1 MARFDAGAAMDGN
14 GSGRGGLGGLA
25 RIESRVLAR
34 IESRV
39 FGTGDPRAAAI
50 VSGIVLVFCLT
61 AALRLNGFLIHVAG
75 PIGADDGYT
84 MAMGERLLDGHLLPY
99 VDGRSHRGPVYYWSA
114 AFAEYAAG
122 RLTWAGA
129 RWLPAVTSVLSLL
142 FVFATGVA
150 ARRPLAGAIG
160 SVLFAWVVYVVLFPS
175 PGFAVTGEGVA
186 STFCTA
192 ALLFET
198 IAFERATSPRRQR
211 GFLFAAGISA
221 GLGAM
226 TKQTA
231 LPIIVPL
238 LMWAVL
244 RDRELSGSWRKSFRS
259 ASVLALGTFV
269 VVAGIV
275 GLYASI
281 RQLGTFW
288 YWFYTAN
295 ADIYMEPYRGQSA
308 WQAFVTFARVGQPW
322 AVTAFLVGM
331 SAPLAQGVIVV
342 RRRMVASAGYSALEA
357 IAACLAFVFFAAGV
371 SPMRFWP
378 HHFLC
383 VVPFAALAVGL
394 RGENGIRRTS
404 ERPGLLACAVLA
416 SLPVA
421 LLTVTSGTLMNDL
434 EQQHHHGSWPEKLHE
449 PVCKTIAS
457 YSGSAT
463 APLFAWGF
471 ASDLYLTCHRHP
483 ASRFTYLTL
492 VAGIVPPFWTD
503 VREVRVARGAR
514 EDLVEDLRTARPP
527 VIIDAP
533 ETLGQVSMTQVP
545 RVREYLSDNYCKHGT
560 EKTNNLGTVSIW
572 VRKDLASC
580 S

>member
-1 MARFDAGAAMDGN
+1 MDGN
-14 GSGRGGLGGLA
+14 GSVRGGSHRFA
-25 RIESRVLAR
+25 RIESQVL
-34 IESRV
+34 
-39 FGTGDPRAAAI
+39 GTAHPRAAAI
-50 VSGIVLVFCLT
+50 VAGIALVFCLT
-61 AALRLNGFLIHVAG
+61 AALRLHGFLIHVAG

-129 RWLPAVTSVLSLL
+129 RWLPAVTSMLSLV
-142 FVFATGVA
+142 FVFATGLT
-150 ARRPLAGAIG
+150 ARRPLGGAIG
-160 SVLFAWVVYVVLFPS
+160 SVLFAWIVFVVLFPS

-186 STFCTA
+186 STFLTA

-211 GFLFAAGISA
+211 GFLFAAGVLA
-221 GLGAM
+221 GLGGM

-238 LMWAVL
+238 VVWAIL
-244 RDRELSGSWRKSFRS
+244 RDRELTGSWRKSFRS

-275 GLYASI
+275 GLYAAI
-281 RQLGTFW
+281 GQLGTFW

-295 ADIYMEPYRGQSA
+295 ADIYMQPYRGYSA
-308 WQAFVTFARVGQPW
+308 WTAFVSFARVHQPW

-331 SAPLAQGVIVV
+331 SAPLTQGVIVV
-342 RRRMVASAGYSALEA
+342 RRRMVASAGYSSLEA
-357 IAACLAFVFFAAGV
+357 IAAGLAFLFFAAGV

-383 VVPFAALAVGL
+383 AVPFAALAVGL
-394 RGENGIRRTS
+394 RAENGLRRTTES
-404 ERPGLLACAVLA
+404 PGLLACAVLA

-421 LLTVTSGTLMNDL
+421 LLTVTSGQLMNDL
-434 EQQHHHGSWPEKLHE
+434 ELQRRGGYWPRRAHEK
-449 PVCKTIAS
+449 VCKAIDS
-457 YSGSAT
+457 YSTSA
-463 APLFAWGF
+463 ADPLFAWGF

-492 VAGIVPPFWTD
+492 VAGIVPPFWNE
-503 VREVRVARGAR
+503 VKEVRVARGAR
-514 EDLVEDLRTARPP
+514 EDLVEDLRTSRPP

-545 RVREYLSDNYCKHGT
+545 RVGEYLTANYCQHGT
-560 EKTNNLGTVSIW
+560 EETNHLGTVSIW

-580 S
+580 G